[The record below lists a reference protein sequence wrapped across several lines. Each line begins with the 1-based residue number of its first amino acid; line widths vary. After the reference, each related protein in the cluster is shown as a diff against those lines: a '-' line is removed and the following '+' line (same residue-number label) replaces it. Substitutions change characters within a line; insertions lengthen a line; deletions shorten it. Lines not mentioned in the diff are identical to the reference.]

1 MHDNPVAAI
10 KQMDLLTKEK
20 RSWNM
25 SRIKGKDTKPEK
37 IVRSILHKNGFR
49 FRLNRKDLPGKPD
62 IVLPKYKTV
71 ILVHGCFWHRH
82 SRCKYAY
89 NPKSRVEFWQ
99 KKFSEN
105 IERDKFVKKELRKMG
120 WKVIIVWECEIRNM
134 EKLKNVLLKKLLS
147 ALASYNNYNVT
158 KRNS

>member
-1 MHDNPVAAI
+1 LHDNPVTTI
-10 KQMDLLTKEK
+10 EQMDLLTKEK

-25 SRIKGKDTKPEK
+25 SRIKGKDTKPEI

-62 IVLPKYKTV
+62 IVLPKYQTV

-82 SRCKYAY
+82 PRCKFAY
-89 NPKSRVEFWQ
+89 NPKSRVKFWQ
-99 KKFSEN
+99 NKFSEN
-105 IERDKFVKKELRKMG
+105 VERDKNVRKKLRRMG
-120 WKVIIVWECEIRNM
+120 WKVIVVWECELRNM

-147 ALASYNNYNVT
+147 KLAGCNNYNVT
-158 KRNS
+158 

>member
-1 MHDNPVAAI
+1 
-10 KQMDLLTKEK
+10 MDLLTKEK

-37 IVRSILHKNGFR
+37 AVRSILHKNGFR

-82 SRCKYAY
+82 PQCKFAY
-89 NPKSRVEFWQ
+89 NPKSRVTFWQ
-99 KKFSEN
+99 NKFN
-105 IERDKFVKKELRKMG
+105 KTVERDKFVKKELRKAE
-120 WKVIIVWECEIRNM
+120 WKVIVVWECKTTNPET
-134 EKLKNVLLKKLLS
+134 LKKHLFKYLHQ
-147 ALASYNNYNVT
+147 
-158 KRNS
+158 

>member
-1 MHDNPVAAI
+1 MHDNPVTTI
-10 KQMDLLTKEK
+10 EQMDLLTKEK

-25 SRIKGKDTKPEK
+25 SRIKGKDTKPEI

-62 IVLPKYKTV
+62 IVLPKYQTV

-82 SRCKYAY
+82 PRCKFAY
-89 NPKSRVEFWQ
+89 NPKSRVKFWQ
-99 KKFSEN
+99 NKFSEN
-105 IERDKFVKKELRKMG
+105 VERDKNVRKKLRRMG
-120 WKVIIVWECEIRNM
+120 WKVIVVWECELRNM

-147 ALASYNNYNVT
+147 KLAGCNNYNVT
-158 KRNS
+158 

>member
-1 MHDNPVAAI
+1 MYVNPVTAI

-37 IVRSILHKNGFR
+37 KVRSILHRNGFR

-82 SRCKYAY
+82 PRCKFAY

-99 KKFSEN
+99 KKFN
-105 IERDKFVKKELRKMG
+105 KTVERDKFVKKELRKMG
-120 WKVIIVWECEIRNM
+120 WKVIVVWECKTTNLETLRN
-134 EKLKNVLLKKLLS
+134 LLS
-147 ALASYNNYNVT
+147 KHLSL
-158 KRNS
+158 